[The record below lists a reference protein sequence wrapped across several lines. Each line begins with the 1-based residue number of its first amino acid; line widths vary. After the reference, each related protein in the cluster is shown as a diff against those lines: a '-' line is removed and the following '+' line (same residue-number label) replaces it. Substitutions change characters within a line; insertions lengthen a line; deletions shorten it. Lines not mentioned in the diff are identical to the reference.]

1 MNGKRENPENNSR
14 TRRTYSIGIKN
25 EKVQEEEKTLFER
38 ITSFLGAMYYNIS
51 KIVIVSSLTIGI
63 GVLVT
68 NYNVFPVIERF
79 FVKEDGTEKVKE
91 SLIKTKGLDLSKD
104 VVGEEEFKT
113 IYNKVMNEMAPNIIE
128 EQLFNEGQASFNEKM
143 KLFYSKSYEE
153 KVITDDVLY
162 NTLSNIYK
170 FNYRRP
176 DSVTLVSIGK
186 VMRNENPITKAVLDI
201 NAVDDDLGFHV
212 SSVALFFN
220 SKQEI
225 QDVKVIFEDKEYTN
239 TRTPLKIS
247 TSSED
252 YWASSLI
259 EDTTNSFMN
268 KEVNSFFKEF
278 TNKALYD
285 KIQISTLDLGNSQ
298 LKSFFSK
305 LDIKDKD
312 YDVLSELFMLIKG
325 NTNNLS
331 IFEYMATDLDV
342 EEPKT
347 NVILLVKTTEKTY
360 KYSLNFDRLS
370 KEIISITRV

>member
-79 FVKEDGTEKVKE
+79 FVKEYGTEKVKE